1 MWFNLFVFIIVSSH
15 NFIESFPL
23 ESFPLFITTPTTMLL
38 LSTIQRAASMNKNV
52 SAIPPP
58 SADAP
63 HVQLEDNGNGNG
75 LAYAAVAGLGAA
87 GVAGAMA
94 SNRRSSNATNESDGP
109 PSGPPSEASGGWPAG
124 DAATV
129 ASILTGMPQDSV
141 SQLLTGMPQDSVAQP
156 NGDENDSTALQE
168 FQAVQQFVNSFEDNK
183 VRVDDE
189 VPNSES
195 KEDREFLQM
204 GMQGFYAD
212 ERNPNSM
219 YYGAAGAVAGAG
231 VMAARN
237 GADPPADNI
246 HYEDD
251 ETIDSSVMN
260 SVASDVGLNDSDADK
275 RRIGITP
282 YGEQTQYDSPR
293 ANSDVVLATR
303 SEDDQESFDQG
314 DTTPYR
320 QQEQTAQPHQ
330 GQGLSGDR
338 LGINTFSE
346 VRREEGMAPSGSS
359 SPGMQATYFPQS
371 KPEEIVGSPR

>member
-1 MWFNLFVFIIVSSH
+1 
-15 NFIESFPL
+15 
-23 ESFPLFITTPTTMLL
+23 
-38 LSTIQRAASMNKNV
+38 
-52 SAIPPP
+52 
-58 SADAP
+58 
-63 HVQLEDNGNGNG
+63 
-75 LAYAAVAGLGAA
+75 
-87 GVAGAMA
+87 MA
-94 SNRRSSNATNESDGP
+94 SNRRNSNITNESDGP
-109 PSGPPSEASGGWPAG
+109 PSGPPSESSGGWPAG
-124 DAATV
+124 NAATV
-129 ASILTGMPQDSV
+129 ASILAATGMPQNSAAD
-141 SQLLTGMPQDSVAQP
+141 P

-168 FQAVQQFVNSFEDNK
+168 FQAVQQFVNSYEDNK

-189 VPNSES
+189 VVHSES

-212 ERNPNSM
+212 EHNPNAM
-219 YYGAAGAVAGAG
+219 YYGAAGAAVAGAG

-237 GADPPADNI
+237 GADPPADST

-251 ETIDSSVMN
+251 ETIGSSVMN

-293 ANSDVVLATR
+293 ANSDVVLDRR
-303 SEDDQESFDQG
+303 SEDVQESFTQG
-314 DTTPYR
+314 HATPYG
-320 QQEQTAQPHQ
+320 QQEQTTHQ
-330 GQGLSGDR
+330 HEGQGSAGDR

-359 SPGMQATYFPQS
+359 PGMQAPYFPQS